1 MSTLVLILTLLP
13 VLIQSVE
20 QFLPKANGQ
29 TKQATVL
36 RILKMVLSQPVKL
49 LQDITKHDWTQLAT
63 DVTTVL
69 VESANQS
76 GDFTHG
82 PDTGSNAGITANVP
96 NINNAVPHQ

>member
-1 MSTLVLILTLLP
+1 MFSILP

-29 TKQATVL
+29 TKLGTVL
-36 RILKMVLSQPVKL
+36 RILKLVISQPVKM
-49 LQDITKHDWTQLAT
+49 LQDVAKHDWTQLAT

-82 PDTGSNAGITANVP
+82 AGTGSNTGITGNVP
-96 NINNAVPHQ
+96 NIDNAVPQQ